1 MYDNIQNLSKQMHA
15 YQSYLYVKS
24 TLPGLISTANRC
36 LSDPS
41 IDLSEKVVSAEFLY
55 NTSLFCNNIEDVK
68 NYGSMLVDVY
78 SELYPSKTLDID
90 FCLKLAA
97 FFNNE
102 GLYEYS
108 QHFANRGRE
117 LSVLKP
123 ENKDQLQLNALRSL
137 ASIHMENQNFE
148 SVLAVMDECKSIIE
162 KSLEFT
168 VESKKEK
175 RQSVEEFITQ
185 VQQYKLDRVVD
196 IKKKIGYLEIEEDG
210 CNRRE

>member
-1 MYDNIQNLSKQMHA
+1 MYDNLQNLSKQMHT
-15 YQSYLYVKS
+15 YQNYLYVKS

-36 LSDPS
+36 ISDPT
-41 IDLSEKVVSAEFLY
+41 IDPNEKVVSAEFLY

-68 NYGSMLVDVY
+68 NYGSILVGVY

-90 FCLKLAA
+90 FCLKLAT

-108 QHFANRGRE
+108 QHFANRGKE
-117 LSVLKP
+117 LSILKP
-123 ENKDQLQLNALRSL
+123 ENSDQLQLNALRSL
-137 ASIHMENQNFE
+137 ATIHMENQNFE
-148 SVLAVMDECKSIIE
+148 SVLAVMDECKDIID
-162 KSLEFT
+162 KSQEFT
-168 VESKKEK
+168 VDAKNEK
-175 RQSVEEFITQ
+175 RQSVDEFITR
-185 VQQYKLDRVVD
+185 VQQYKLDRIVD